1 MEQFKAMS
9 ESELEIMNVLWNAEK
24 ELSALNILA
33 QCQENHPWKRQTVT
47 TFLFRL
53 AEKGLVQQKKQGRDV
68 FYVPKITFQEYES
81 NRAKSILDGFY
92 QGSVK
97 NFMSALCEK
106 HNLSKSE
113 LEELK
118 HWISEQE

>member
-9 ESELEIMNVLWNAEK
+9 ESELTIMNILWNAEK
-24 ELSALNILA
+24 ERSALEILA
-33 QCQENHPWKRQTVT
+33 QCGDEHPWKRQTVT

-53 AEKGLVQQKKQGRDV
+53 AEKGLVQQRKQGRDV
-68 FYVPKITFQEYES
+68 FYAAKITFQEYES

-106 HNLSKSE
+106 HKLSKG
-113 LEELK
+113 ELK
-118 HWISEQE
+118 DLKDWIKEQE